1 MDAENS
7 SKIVDLNSLRRIVA
21 RYYRGEVPLQ
31 ILVALMN
38 EDKEMFAVIKT
49 GGKQYKVAKEDVVQ
63 VEKLDAK
70 TGSKIAFD
78 NVLMVGDS
86 TSSTFGTP
94 LVEGASVSGTVME
107 QGREDK
113 ILVFKRKRRQGY
125 RRRKG
130 HRQHVT
136 LVKITNIMT
145 KDKKDSPPKK
155 KALVKNKPEGKVTDK
170 KKKTTTKKT
179 SSNKKSAA
187 KRPASGDIIKE

>member
-1 MDAENS
+1 
-7 SKIVDLNSLRRIVA
+7 
-21 RYYRGEVPLQ
+21 
-31 ILVALMN
+31 MN
-38 EDKEMFAVIKT
+38 EDKKMFAVIKT
-49 GGKQYKVAKEDVVQ
+49 GGKQYKVAEEDVVQ
-63 VEKLDAK
+63 IEKLDAR

-86 TSSTFGTP
+86 TSGTFGTP

-107 QGREDK
+107 QGRDDK

-125 RRRKG
+125 RRLKG

-136 LVKITNIMT
+136 LVKITNIIT
-145 KDKKDSPPKK
+145 KDKKASPPQGKVSEK
-155 KALVKNKPEGKVTDK
+155 DKPKEKVTDK

-187 KRPASGDIIKE
+187 KGPASGDVIKE

>member
-1 MDAENS
+1 
-7 SKIVDLNSLRRIVA
+7 
-21 RYYRGEVPLQ
+21 
-31 ILVALMN
+31 MN
-38 EDKEMFAVIKT
+38 EDKKMFAVIKT
-49 GGKQYKVAKEDVVQ
+49 GGKQYKVAEEDVVQ

-78 NVLMVGDS
+78 NVLMIGDS

-125 RRRKG
+125 RRLKG

-155 KALVKNKPEGKVTDK
+155 KTLVKNKPEGKVTDK

>member
-1 MDAENS
+1 
-7 SKIVDLNSLRRIVA
+7 
-21 RYYRGEVPLQ
+21 
-31 ILVALMN
+31 
-38 EDKEMFAVIKT
+38 MFAVIKT
-49 GGKQYKVAKEDVVQ
+49 GGKQYKVVEEDVVQ

-86 TSSTFGTP
+86 SSSTFGTP

-107 QGREDK
+107 QGRDDK

-125 RRRKG
+125 RRLKG

-136 LVKITNIMT
+136 LVKITNIIT
-145 KDKKDSPPKK
+145 KDKKTSPPKEEISAK
-155 KALVKNKPEGKVTDK
+155 DKPKDKVTDK

-179 SSNKKSAA
+179 SSNKKSAV
-187 KRPASGDIIKE
+187 KGPASGDVIKE

>member
-1 MDAENS
+1 
-7 SKIVDLNSLRRIVA
+7 
-21 RYYRGEVPLQ
+21 
-31 ILVALMN
+31 
-38 EDKEMFAVIKT
+38 MFAVIKT
-49 GGKQYKVAKEDVVQ
+49 GGKQYKVAEEDLVQ

-107 QGREDK
+107 QSRENK

-125 RRRKG
+125 RRLKG
-130 HRQHVT
+130 HRQQVT
-136 LVKITNIMT
+136 LVKITNIIT
-145 KDKKDSPPKK
+145 KNK
-155 KALVKNKPEGKVTDK
+155 KALPSKKKVSAKDKPERKATDK
-170 KKKTTTKKT
+170 KKKTTTTKT

-187 KRPASGDIIKE
+187 KRSASGDVIKE

>member
-1 MDAENS
+1 
-7 SKIVDLNSLRRIVA
+7 
-21 RYYRGEVPLQ
+21 
-31 ILVALMN
+31 
-38 EDKEMFAVIKT
+38 MFAVIKT
-49 GGKQYKVAKEDVVQ
+49 GGKQYKVAEEDLVQ

-107 QGREDK
+107 QSRENK

-125 RRRKG
+125 RRLKG
-130 HRQHVT
+130 HRQQVT
-136 LVKITNIMT
+136 LVKITNIIT
-145 KDKKDSPPKK
+145 KNK
-155 KALVKNKPEGKVTDK
+155 KALPSKKKVSVKDKPERKATDK
-170 KKKTTTKKT
+170 KKKTTTTKT

-187 KRPASGDIIKE
+187 KRSASGDVIKE